1 MCVLQNQAKVSVG
14 LSGPEALA
22 TVRDY
27 WVFPEH
33 LEKVLHSNGLLLL
46 KPKLGVEDEMEL
58 KSGALGFNGGH

>member
-1 MCVLQNQAKVSVG
+1 MG
-14 LSGPEALA
+14 LSKPQALA

-33 LEKVLHSNGLLLL
+33 LEKVLDSNSLLLL

-58 KSGALGFNGGH
+58 KSGVLGFDGGH

>member
-1 MCVLQNQAKVSVG
+1 MG
-14 LSGPEALA
+14 LSGPEALV

-33 LEKVLHSNGLLLL
+33 LEKVLHSNSLLLL

-58 KSGALGFNGGH
+58 KSGALGFHGGH